1 MCVCSPV
8 PPLSVCSQVERR
20 AIMLSNSSDK
30 ENSRQRLMGGAKGQS
45 SASLLNWNRKKKRE
59 GSGGVT
65 KRLGSTFSLSFG
77 SIRDAE
83 AMY

>member
-1 MCVCSPV
+1 MCQ
-8 PPLSVCSQVERR
+8 QVERR
-20 AIMLSNSSDK
+20 AAALARSKDK
-30 ENSRQRLMGGAKGQS
+30 ENTRQHHLGGAKGQS

-59 GSGGVT
+59 SSGGA
-65 KRLGSTFSLSFG
+65 KSLGSTFSLPFG

>member
-1 MCVCSPV
+1 
-8 PPLSVCSQVERR
+8 
-20 AIMLSNSSDK
+20 MLPHSKDK
-30 ENSRQRLMGGAKGQS
+30 ENTRQHNLLGAKGQS

-59 GSGGVT
+59 GSGAAA
-65 KRLGSTFSLSFG
+65 KRSTFSLPFG

>member
-1 MCVCSPV
+1 MLACVCF
-8 PPLSVCSQVERR
+8 QVERR
-20 AIMLSNSSDK
+20 SVLLSHSSDK
-30 ENSRQRLMGGAKGQS
+30 ENTRQRLLGGAKGQS

-59 GSGGVT
+59 GGGVT

-77 SIRDAE
+77 SIRDTE